1 MEAILKREKRG
12 ETNKHQTR
20 GNLLIIGGHFYTE
33 FAHPHHWTGFLAL
46 LSASLGFTLI
56 SGHDGYPGQLVGL
69 LLRPVV
75 PLGAHLAQ

>member
-1 MEAILKREKRG
+1 MEAILERETRRH
-12 ETNKHQTR
+12 TNRHQTR
-20 GNLLIIGGHFYTE
+20 GNLLVIGGHFYTE
-33 FAHPHHWTGFLAL
+33 FPHPHHRTGLLAL
-46 LSASLGFTLI
+46 LPASLGFTLI